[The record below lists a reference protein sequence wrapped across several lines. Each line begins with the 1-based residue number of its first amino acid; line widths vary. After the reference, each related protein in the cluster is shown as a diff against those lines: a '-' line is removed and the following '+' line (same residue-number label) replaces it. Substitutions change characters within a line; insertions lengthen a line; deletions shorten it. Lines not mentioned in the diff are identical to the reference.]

1 MASSSSL
8 APEKMAL
15 LAFRAVFHSSDSP
28 KVFYFSVLMMSAA
41 RRTGVSARS
50 TTCHPDGRV
59 SIFHPRQ
66 PVVVLPSNRSRHPA
80 ARSAG
85 VSVLRDACARAA
97 GGSATTRQATSRV
110 TAVGCFT
117 WAPGMGENR
126 DQHYAP
132 RRAKGSWLRLKRS
145 VGQARALLEPGLH
158 GAARPLAAGDYENGV
173 VPGDRADDFRP
184 PGRVERE
191 TECLCAA
198 GRRLEHEQRTHAVER
213 HERGGQELLEVR
225 SHRPPRSPLGRRRV
239 VRPAV
244 RRRDLGEPQLRS
256 EERRVGKECRSR
268 WWPYH

>member
-1 MASSSSL
+1 
-8 APEKMAL
+8 
-15 LAFRAVFHSSDSP
+15 
-28 KVFYFSVLMMSAA
+28 MMSAA
-41 RRTGVSARS
+41 RRTRVSAPS

-145 VGQARALLEPGLH
+145 VGQARALLEPDLH
-158 GAARPLAAGDYENGV
+158 RAARPLAAGDYENGV
-173 VPGDRADDFRP
+173 VPGDRADDFPP

-191 TECLCAA
+191 TECLRSA
-198 GRRLEHEQRTHAVER
+198 GPRLDHEQRAHTVDP
-213 HERGGQELLEVR
+213 HERGGQELLEEPA
-225 SHRPPRSPLGRRRV
+225 HRPPPPPPRRLRV
-239 VRPAV
+239 
-244 RRRDLGEPQLRS
+244 L
-256 EERRVGKECRSR
+256 
-268 WWPYH
+268 